1 LIAPPPALIT
11 HAFALTRIDMP
22 SQRNLILVL
31 VLVVEGLAGASPGH
45 AADRF
50 QLFVTGVTVDPGTQA
65 YVFTALKTDNVE
77 AAAWDCT
84 SRIPTRRGD
93 GVRASCRRANYQWRL
108 TGNAEVRSYSTY
120 PFVEALKGYAPMPAM
135 WQLNSGDGGLQIC
148 VNNPYNATASGC
160 FLFIEE

>member
-1 LIAPPPALIT
+1 
-11 HAFALTRIDMP
+11 MP
-22 SQRNLILVL
+22 RQRHLVL
-31 VLVVEGLAGASPGH
+31 LLIGLAGASPAS

-50 QLFVTGVTVDPGTQA
+50 QLFVTGVATDPSTQA

-93 GVRASCRRANYQWRL
+93 GARASCRRANYQWRL
-108 TGNAEVRSYSTY
+108 PGNAEVRSYPTY
-120 PFVEALKGYAPMPAM
+120 PFVETLKGFAPMPAM
-135 WQLNSGDGGLQIC
+135 WQLDSGDGSLQIC